1 MKTEK
6 KQSLR
11 EVGGEPWQGRIMRP
25 KVGFQKV
32 EVVNTDGVEKS
43 SNQRKIANVPV
54 ASALTVD
61 HAVSVVAEAWQLWFE
76 K

>member
-1 MKTEK
+1 
-6 KQSLR
+6 
-11 EVGGEPWQGRIMRP
+11 MRP

-61 HAVSVVAEAWQLWFE
+61 HAVSVVAEAW
-76 K
+76 